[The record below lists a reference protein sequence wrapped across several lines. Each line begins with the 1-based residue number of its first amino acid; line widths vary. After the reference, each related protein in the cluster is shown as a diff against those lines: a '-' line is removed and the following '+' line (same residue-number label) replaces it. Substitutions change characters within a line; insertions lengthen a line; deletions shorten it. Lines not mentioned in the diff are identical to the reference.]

1 MRPHLSA
8 RGKEKKRK
16 RKGGG
21 YRFGEEV
28 GWGLVSAQ
36 VGCSSLFFDLFLFL
50 LFTFCFLI
58 SFITF
63 AFQNQTRSNQLQKFS
78 KIKNNISKQ

>member
-1 MRPHLSA
+1 MMRPHLSA

-16 RKGGG
+16 RKGRG

-36 VGCSSLFFDLFLFL
+36 VGYSFFFICFFFFFLLSVFLFP
-50 LFTFCFLI
+50 
-58 SFITF
+58 S
-63 AFQNQTRSNQLQKFS
+63 
-78 KIKNNISKQ
+78 